1 MKKFFVTILALI
13 YLTVSS
19 GATVHLHYCM
29 GKLMSW
35 GLSDKEAGKCG
46 TCGMQKAGHK
56 GCCHDEQKLVK
67 SEKDQKKPEAAFQSL
82 KISTDAIAF
91 NYVELP
97 LLYPSSTVL
106 ENPTAHA
113 PPRLGTVPIF
123 VLNCSF
129 RI

>member
-1 MKKFFVTILALI
+1 MKKFLITILALV

-19 GATVHLHYCM
+19 GTTVHLHYCM
-29 GKLMSW
+29 GKLISW

-46 TCGMQKAGHK
+46 KCGMQKAGHK

-67 SEKDQKKPEAAFQSL
+67 SEKDQKTPESAFQFL
-82 KISTDAIAF
+82 IISTDANAF
-91 NYVELP
+91 NYLELP

-113 PPRLGTVPIF
+113 PPRLGAVPIF

-129 RI
+129 LI

>member
-1 MKKFFVTILALI
+1 MKKTLVTILALV

-19 GATVHLHYCM
+19 GATIHLHYCM

-35 GLSDKEAGKCG
+35 GLSDKKDGKCG
-46 TCGMQKAGHK
+46 ACGMQKAGHK

-67 SEKDQKKPEAAFQSL
+67 SEKDQIAHQFAFQFL
-82 KISTDAIAF
+82 NISTDAIAF
-91 NYVELP
+91 NYMQLP
-97 LLYPSSTVL
+97 LLYPHSTVL

-113 PPRLGTVPIF
+113 PPRLGAVPIF
-123 VLNCSF
+123 VINCSF